1 MCSLLANAWGE
12 GCFSSFSDGVQ
23 YMPIRV
29 AVPKERFPGEKR
41 VALVPETVARVVK
54 LGFEVKVEQG
64 AGAGAYYADEAY
76 EAAGAALIEGAAA
89 LYEQADIV
97 CKVQPPDENEVAL
110 FRQGLVSIGLL
121 NSYRHPDVVRQLQLQ
136 GVTSFAMEL
145 VPRIT
150 RAQAMDVLSSQAT
163 VVGYQGVLMA
173 AELCNRFFPMLT
185 TAAGTIRP
193 AKVLIL
199 GAGVAGLQ
207 AIATARRLGAVV
219 QAYDVRRAAREQV
232 ESLGA
237 KFLQVELDAEAE
249 GGYARALS
257 EEEKQREQALL
268 WRSVEEADVVI
279 STAQIPGREAPRLI
293 STSMAEAMKA
303 GAVIIDLAAESGGNC
318 ELTVPGE
325 QIEHQGVMI
334 WGPLNVPSRLA
345 IHASEMYAKN
355 IYNFL
360 GLLGREAEAP
370 VFDWED
376 EILAGSVVTH
386 GGEIKQPAIRELVEG
401 QQS

>member
-76 EAAGAALIEGAAA
+76 EAAGAALIEGATA

>member
-1 MCSLLANAWGE
+1 
-12 GCFSSFSDGVQ
+12 
-23 YMPIRV
+23 MPIRV

-64 AGAGAYYADEAY
+64 AGTGTYHSDESY
-76 EAAGAALIEGAAA
+76 EAAGAALVEDAAA
-89 LYEQADIV
+89 LYDQVDIV
-97 CKVQPPDENEVAL
+97 CKVLPPDENEVGL
-110 FRQGLVSIGLL
+110 FHQGLVSVSLL
-121 NSYRHPDVVRQLQLQ
+121 NSYRHPDIIRQLQVQ

-145 VPRIT
+145 IPRIT
-150 RAQAMDVLSSQAT
+150 RAQSMDVLSSQAT

-173 AELCNRFFPMLT
+173 AELCSRFFPMLT

-293 STSMAEAMKA
+293 STRMAEAMKP

-334 WGPLNVPSRLA
+334 WGPLNVTSRLA
-345 IHASEMYAKN
+345 IHASDMYAKN

-360 GLLGREAEAP
+360 GLLGRETEAP
-370 VFDWED
+370 VFDWDD

-386 GGEIKQPAIRELVEG
+386 GGEIRQQAISELVEG

>member
-1 MCSLLANAWGE
+1 
-12 GCFSSFSDGVQ
+12 
-23 YMPIRV
+23 MPIRV
-29 AVPKERFPGEKR
+29 AVPKERSPGEKR

-54 LGFEVKVEQG
+54 LGFEVEVEQG
-64 AGAGAYYADEAY
+64 AGAGAYYSDEAFR
-76 EAAGAALIEGAAA
+76 AAGAAIIEGAAA

-110 FRQGLVSIGLL
+110 FHQGLVSISLL
-121 NSYRHPDVVRQLQLQ
+121 NSYRHPDIIRQLQHR
-136 GVTSFAMEL
+136 GVSSFAMEL

-163 VVGYQGVLMA
+163 VMGYQGVLMA

-293 STSMAEAMKA
+293 STRMAEAMKP

-325 QIEHQGVMI
+325 QTEHQGVMI
-334 WGPLNVPSRLA
+334 WGPLNVASRLA

-360 GLLGREAEAP
+360 ALLGRETEAP

-376 EILAGSVVTH
+376 EILADSVVTH
-386 GGEIKQPAIRELVEG
+386 GGEIKQQAIRELVEG